1 MNDIAIDESIR
12 RRIKEST
19 GFDYEEVILGG
30 LKSGPYGHNTE
41 LTDTKSD
48 NRIEQST
55 TAPLPSFVSE
65 SERLIYSQLFQDI
78 TRDIDNIKSEIFRV
92 ERALMEFGNVT
103 PNNSNSSSSTNSSNS
118 ANVATERTRRKKL
131 LESKHVSLILQ
142 LSQAE
147 EAYRSLMEKLEKGRT
162 QSLADSASEQSEKV
176 PTTPD
181 AESSPVHQST
191 PDAHTVRST
200 VLEEFKKVVEEQ
212 KASFLAEQEK
222 AKVLVDELR
231 REDDM
236 WRLRREQH
244 RNDMVEFTV
253 ACQSRINEL
262 NREIET
268 YQRQL
273 IEAEQRML
281 NERNHLIRDVRRKT
295 KETLEVCVFIS

>member
-1 MNDIAIDESIR
+1 MNDIAIDEAIR

-48 NRIEQST
+48 KSIEQST
-55 TAPLPSFVSE
+55 TAPLPLFVSE

-78 TRDIDNIKSEIFRV
+78 IRDIDNIKSEIFRV
-92 ERALMEFGNVT
+92 ERALMEFGSVT
-103 PNNSNSSSSTNSSNS
+103 PNNSNSSSSNSNS

-147 EAYRSLMEKLEKGRT
+147 EAYRSLMDKLEKGRT
-162 QSLADSASEQSEKV
+162 QSLADSASEQSEKMS
-176 PTTPD
+176 TTLD
-181 AESSPVHQST
+181 VESSPVHQST